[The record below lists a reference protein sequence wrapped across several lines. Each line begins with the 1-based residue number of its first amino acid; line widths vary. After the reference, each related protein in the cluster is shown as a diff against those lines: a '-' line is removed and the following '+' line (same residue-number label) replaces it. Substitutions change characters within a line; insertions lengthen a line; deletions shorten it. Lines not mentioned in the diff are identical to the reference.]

1 MSIVQWLLLPAFLH
15 VALVTVIG
23 IRLGRARFR
32 AGRAGVVR
40 VEDIAIDSS
49 RWPDDIRK
57 LSNNFDNQFQ
67 IPVLFYAIL
76 PLLIILVKVDWV
88 QVALAWA
95 FVASRILHSQIHT
108 GRNEVI
114 RRFQVFL
121 LGFILVVI
129 MWAWFGARL
138 YLIG

>member
-15 VALVTVIG
+15 LALVTVIG

-129 MWAWFGARL
+129 MWAWFGVRL

>member
-15 VALVTVIG
+15 LALVTVIG

-57 LSNNFDNQFQ
+57 LSNNCHNQFQ

-129 MWAWFGARL
+129 MWAWFGVRL

>member
-129 MWAWFGARL
+129 MWAWFGVRL

>member
-15 VALVTVIG
+15 VALVMVIG

-40 VEDIAIDSS
+40 LKDIALDSS

-67 IPVLFYAIL
+67 VPVLFYAIL
-76 PLLIILVKVDWV
+76 PLLILLVKADWI
-88 QVALAWA
+88 QVVLAWI
-95 FVASRILHSQIHT
+95 FVGSRIVHSQIHI
-108 GRNEVI
+108 GNNAVI

-121 LGFILVVI
+121 LGFIIIVI
-129 MWAWFGARL
+129 MWAWFAVRL

>member
-15 VALVTVIG
+15 LALVTVIG

>member
-1 MSIVQWLLLPAFLH
+1 MSIVQWLLLPAFIH
-15 VALVTVIG
+15 VALVLVIG

-40 VEDIAIDSS
+40 VEDVALDSS

-76 PLLIILVKVDWV
+76 PLLILLVKADWV

-95 FVASRILHSQIHT
+95 FVGSRILHSQIHT
-108 GRNEVI
+108 GKNEVI

-121 LGFILVVI
+121 LGFVIVVI
-129 MWAWFGARL
+129 MWAWFGVRL